1 MNDKGIFISLKWKM
15 TLLISVIFLLLH
27 SMFSYLIY
35 LDSSENLTRNRE
47 NIQTRNRQIARAL
60 IDDSFLV
67 LEQFTESVSVIETED
82 DRRSALFSQISAT
95 LDKNWQQWQF
105 NWGLESAVL
114 YNQKGVLLKQ
124 WGDALKPNS
133 ETVMSVLINESPNH
147 QILCSHACFQFV
159 LIPVMVNSQ
168 IIGTF
173 GVSRS
178 LADTI
183 IRYQRATDSDIGIL
197 IDDKQFSTDGGSY
210 KLSTLTHA
218 ELNHAIIKQLQKSYF
233 FGDLLGK
240 TKHIL
245 IKDKTF
251 EINVFA
257 INADQESIGA
267 PFFIVIDDISD
278 ELQTIKSQTQLI
290 WLYGVASLA
299 LALLCLLIVVVF
311 SLRRVTRLSA
321 ALPLL
326 AEQRYDCFRRLLVNS
341 TEFSSGYDEL
351 DILNRMALQL
361 SEHLESLEEN
371 IKSSMQQL
379 LEQGQELTNERDF
392 VQHLINVAP
401 IVVLTQD
408 SNGRV
413 LSINQAGIDSFL
425 MNKSLIIGNGFDFF
439 IPEGEVN
446 HIAQLNRMRQGERT
460 EDLIIDGVLLVNAD
474 ENCHVSWIHSAINPQ
489 GNQKELIILSLAVDI
504 SVRNTKNSQCE
515 IW

>member
-47 NIQTRNRQIARAL
+47 NIQTRNKQIARAL

-82 DRRSALFSQISAT
+82 YRRPAFFSQISAT

-133 ETVMSVLINESPNH
+133 ETVMSVLINES
-147 QILCSHACFQFV
+147 FQFV

-197 IDDKQFSTDGGSY
+197 IDDKQFSTDGESY

-218 ELNHAIIKQLQKSYF
+218 KLNHAIIKQLQKSYF
-233 FGDLLGK
+233 FGDLLDK

-245 IKDKTF
+245 KKDKTF
-251 EINVFA
+251 EINVFS

-278 ELQTIKSQTQLI
+278 ELQIIKSQTQLI

-326 AEQRYDCFRRLLVNS
+326 AEQRYDCFRRLLVNT

-361 SEHLESLEEN
+361 AEHLESLEEN

-379 LEQGQELTNERDF
+379 LEQGQELKNERDF
-392 VQHLINVAP
+392 VEHLINVAP
-401 IVVLTQD
+401 VIVLTQD

-439 IPEGEVN
+439 IPEGEVD

-474 ENCHVSWIHSAINPQ
+474 ENCHVSWIHSAINSQ

-504 SVRNTKNSQCE
+504 SVRNTKDLQCE